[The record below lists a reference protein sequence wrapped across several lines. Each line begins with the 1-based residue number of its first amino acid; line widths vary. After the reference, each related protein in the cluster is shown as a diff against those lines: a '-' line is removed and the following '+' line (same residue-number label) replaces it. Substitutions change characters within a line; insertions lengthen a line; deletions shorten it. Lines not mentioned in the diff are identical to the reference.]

1 MKTGAGSIRYM
12 KYYLMSVKSMLTL
25 AGQTWRQLER
35 DWKAVVLGLF
45 VMILVLAGIS
55 IPW

>member
-1 MKTGAGSIRYM
+1 M